1 MRARPAGRKIRPVA
15 RYRVTAEHALCR
27 GSHRTFALLPRRWW
41 RRWADCSGEPS
52 TGLRPLA
59 ERGVRPKVNPARLAH
74 RYRNQSAALVAPPRM
89 VPSREAPMECE
100 QPAQCYPS
108 CPTCR
113 DELLAQS
120 EEQTSELQSLMRIS
134 YAVFCLK

>member
-52 TGLRPLA
+52 TRLPPLA
-59 ERGVRPKVNPARLAH
+59 ERGVRPKVHPERLAH
-74 RYRNQSAALVAPPRM
+74 RFRNQSAALVAPPRM
-89 VPSREAPMECE
+89 VPSREAPIECE
-100 QPAQCYPS
+100 KHAHFTPY
-108 CPTCR
+108 CPTFR
-113 DELLAQS
+113 VDILTQ
-120 EEQTSELQSLMRIS
+120 QTLRYPLS
-134 YAVFCLK
+134 A

>member
-41 RRWADCSGEPS
+41 RRWAECSGAPS

-59 ERGVRPKVNPARLAH
+59 ERGVRPKVTPPRLAH
-74 RYRNQSAALVAPPRM
+74 RYRNQSAPLVAR
-89 VPSREAPMECE
+89 
-100 QPAQCYPS
+100 
-108 CPTCR
+108 
-113 DELLAQS
+113 S
-120 EEQTSELQSLMRIS
+120 EESRVGKGIVKTVRLRLSTEHENT
-134 YAVFCLK
+134 K